1 MKKTISTLLRL
12 YIGLFVCAIGIVMTI
27 NANLGL
33 SPWDTFHQG
42 LSNLTGLTIGKIY
55 TLLGIFIVI
64 LDTIMGERV
73 GWGTLSN
80 MIFLGVFID
89 ILMLNNLIP
98 KFDSFLPS
106 LIMILTG
113 LLILGFGIF
122 LYVSVGLGSG
132 PRDGLMI
139 ALTKKTKKPVAVIKV
154 SIESIALIAGYLL
167 GGSIGIGTLIMAIGG
182 GLFTQLAFKI
192 VGFNV
197 EEVEH
202 RFVDDDIK
210 MIWNKLKKRKTE
222 KNLSNDEEVE
232 KDL

>member
-1 MKKTISTLLRL
+1 MKKVVSTLLRL

-42 LSNLTGLTIGKIY
+42 LANLTGLTIGKIY
-55 TLLGIFIVI
+55 ILLGIIIVI

-89 ILMLNNLIP
+89 FLMLNNLIP
-98 KFDSFLPS
+98 KFEEFIPS
-106 LIMILTG
+106 IIMILLG
-113 LLILGFGIF
+113 LFILGFGIY
-122 LYVSVGLGSG
+122 LYISVGLGSG

-139 ALTKKTKKPVAVIKV
+139 ALTKKTKKPVGFVKV
-154 SIESIALIAGYLL
+154 SIESLALLAGYLL
-167 GGSIGIGTLIMAIGG
+167 NGSIGIGTLIMAIGG

-202 RFVDDDIK
+202 RFIDEDIK
-210 MIWNKLKKRKTE
+210 RILNKLKKE
-222 KNLSNDEEVE
+222 NLEEN
-232 KDL
+232 

>member
-1 MKKTISTLLRL
+1 MKKVISTVLRL

-27 NANLGL
+27 NADLGL

-42 LSNLTGLTIGKIY
+42 LSNLTGLTIGKVYI
-55 TLLGIFIVI
+55 LLGIFIVI

-89 ILMLNNLIP
+89 ILMLNDLIP
-98 KFDSFLPS
+98 KFEDFLPS
-106 LIMILTG
+106 LLMMLIG

-139 ALTKKTKKPVAVIKV
+139 ALTKKTKKPVALIKA
-154 SIESIALIAGYLL
+154 SIESIALLAGYFL
-167 GGSIGIGTLIMAIGG
+167 GGSIGIGTLIMAVGG

-197 EEVEH
+197 EEIEH

-210 MIWNKLKKRKTE
+210 MLLNKFKKNKTE
-222 KNLSNDEEVE
+222 EGLSEEDEVKE
-232 KDL
+232 DL